1 MDQTSVYKT
10 IYLKDIKSYGQ
21 KEEEWWQND
30 SKLKVSKKR

>member
-21 KEEEWWQND
+21 KEEEWD
-30 SKLKVSKKR
+30 DKMTAS